1 MVIMKRAFS
10 FTLLW
15 VCFSLAYGASAQ
27 SSSDHLKWQHSY
39 EEATKQAAAEH
50 KPILMVFAGSDWCK
64 PCIMLRR
71 EVWDTPAFHDYA
83 QEHFVLLELDFPRF
97 KKNQLP
103 EEQKKDNEQLAER
116 YNQEGVF
123 PLVVLTDA
131 QGQVL
136 GKTGYQPGGPENY
149 ISHLEQLLQHN

>member
-1 MVIMKRAFS
+1 MKRVFYLA
-10 FTLLW
+10 LLW
-15 VCFSLAYGASAQ
+15 AFLSVGANASAQ
-27 SSSDHLKWQHSY
+27 SGSNDIKWQHRY
-39 EEATKQAAAEH
+39 EEAARQAAAEH

-71 EVWDTPAFHDYA
+71 EVWDTPAFRDYA
-83 QEHFVLLELDFPRF
+83 KEHFVLLELDFPRF

-123 PLVVLTDA
+123 PLVVLTDE
-131 QGQVL
+131 QGHIL
-136 GKTGYQPGGPENY
+136 GKTGYQPGGPEKY